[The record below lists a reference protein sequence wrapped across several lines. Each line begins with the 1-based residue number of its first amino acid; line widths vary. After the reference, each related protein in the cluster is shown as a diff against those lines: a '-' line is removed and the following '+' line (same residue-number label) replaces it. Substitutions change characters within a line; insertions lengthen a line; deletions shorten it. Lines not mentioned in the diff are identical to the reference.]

1 MAKKYQDSTTKN
13 KPKLTD
19 AQKEKLKQIHER
31 SQQINKDRLY
41 KQTKYFDK
49 KRTKKQLKAVK
60 AISELS
66 NPNLVYIL
74 GGQQNEYAYIHSHT
88 ETWNR
93 GLRTSINIMTK
104 FLKELVDEQ
113 KKLMKSKILQI
124 NATWSRIF
132 SAINEEEKRLGNNVN
147 IKDWLSFVEYYND
160 FGKGALSSPT
170 LQNII
175 DYKMSQSALNFLK
188 INDKDRETVE
198 NYIGRLLKAGLLSED
213 EAKKIS
219 SGELIIDSKVE
230 GLNKSLKKI
239 SKNAL
244 KGFIGSQAVTDW
256 IYSLDKNSKTFE
268 NYETIKQQLKLKPN
282 AKQLGYI
289 TEHALKTS
297 IPEEIKK
304 QIDNTFEKGIFDVV
318 VNTSSDKGKDFYSY
332 QIAGETKGNEGNF
345 SNDIQK
351 GDLMRIMDLG
361 QIRIQFP
368 SSVKL
373 SMRVKEIKEL
383 NGNTSIQLQD
393 LFTAGAKAS
402 SLDFE
407 KINQN
412 VGSQSYAKN
421 RAKMLNVF
429 NYVYSN
435 ASAIPSDKMQNFKTF
450 NNKVVYYLAWLKLL
464 SELIGNQDN
473 SNQQVIAL
481 ESIDSIHNI
490 ADVIKKLIEIDPV
503 TIKNYIKYVKS
514 PGSDIQYANSIAVLS
529 IQREIDSIIAKLWDA
544 YLNKDG
550 AKVNYEMI
558 YQNVVNEVLNRFPLI
573 TKRTLPSISLSY
585 VIPLNNI
592 RALSI

>member
-1 MAKKYQDSTTKN
+1 MAKKYQGSTTKN
-13 KPKLTD
+13 KTKLTD

-147 IKDWLSFVEYYND
+147 IKDWPSFVEYYNN
-160 FGKGALSSPT
+160 FGKEALSSPT
-170 LQNII
+170 LQNIVN
-175 DYKMSQSALNFLK
+175 YKMSQSALNFLK

-198 NYIGRLLKAGLLSED
+198 NYIGRLLKAGLLSKD

-256 IYSLDKNSKTFE
+256 IYSLDENSKTFE

-464 SELIGNQDN
+464 SELIGNQEN

-585 VIPLNNI
+585 VIPLKNI

>member
-1 MAKKYQDSTTKN
+1 MAKKYQGSTTKN
-13 KPKLTD
+13 KTKLTD

-66 NPNLVYIL
+66 NIL

-147 IKDWLSFVEYYND
+147 IKDWPSFVEYYNN
-160 FGKGALSSPT
+160 FGKEALSSPT
-170 LQNII
+170 LQNIVN
-175 DYKMSQSALNFLK
+175 YKMSQSALNFLK

-198 NYIGRLLKAGLLSED
+198 NYIGRLLKAGLLSKD

-256 IYSLDKNSKTFE
+256 IYSLDENSKTFE

-464 SELIGNQDN
+464 SELIGNQEN

-585 VIPLNNI
+585 VIPLKNI

>member
-19 AQKEKLKQIHER
+19 AQKEKLKQIHKR

-41 KQTKYFDK
+41 KQTKHFDK
-49 KRTKKQLKAVK
+49 KRSKKQLEVVK

-66 NPNLVYIL
+66 NPNLIYIL
-74 GGQQNEYAYIHSHT
+74 GGQQNKYAYIHSHT

-147 IKDWLSFVEYYND
+147 IKDWSSFVKYYND
-160 FGKGALSSPT
+160 FGKEALSSPT
-170 LQNII
+170 LQNIV

-188 INDKDRETVE
+188 ANDRDGETVE
-198 NYIGRLLKAGLLSED
+198 NYIGRLSGAGLLSNE
-213 EAKKIS
+213 EVRKIS
-219 SGELIIDSKVE
+219 SGELTIDSKIE
-230 GLNKSLKKI
+230 GLNKSLKKV

-244 KGFIGSQAVTDW
+244 KGFIGEQAVTDW
-256 IYSLDKNSKTFE
+256 IYSLDKGSETREK
-268 NYETIKQQLKLKPN
+268 YGTIKQQLKLKPN

-289 TEHALKTS
+289 TEHALKTLV
-297 IPEEIKK
+297 PEEIKK
-304 QIDNTFEKGIFDVV
+304 QIDDTFEKGIFDVV
-318 VNTSSDKGKDFYSY
+318 VNTSNDKTKDFYSY
-332 QIAGETKGNEGNF
+332 QISGETKGNEGNF
-345 SNDIQK
+345 SNDKQK
-351 GDLMRIMDLG
+351 GDLMRIMNLG
-361 QIRIQFP
+361 QISIQFP

-393 LFTAGAKAS
+393 LFSAGAKAS

-435 ASAIPSDKMQNFKTF
+435 AAAIPSDNMQNFKIF

-473 SNQQVIAL
+473 PNQQVIAL

-490 ADVIKKLIEIDPV
+490 ADIIEELIKINPA
-503 TIKNYIKYVKS
+503 TIKDCIKYVKS
-514 PGSDIQYANSIAVLS
+514 PGSDIQYANSSAVLFM
-529 IQREIDSIIAKLWDA
+529 QREIDSIIAELWNA
-544 YLNKDG
+544 YLNKEG

-558 YQNVVNEVLNRFPLI
+558 YQNVVNEVLNRFPHI

-585 VIPLNNI
+585 NI
-592 RALSI
+592 GLKNMRALLI